1 MQHKNHKKKSKK
13 LAIKEAMD
21 GMNKTSWDMGWGKA
35 KMKKVKMKNKK
46 SY

>member
-21 GMNKTSWDMGWGKA
+21 GMNKTSWDMGWEK
-35 KMKKVKMKNKK
+35 KMKKKMKNKK